1 MSLKESPL
9 EVAVRQLDLV
19 AERVKL
25 DPAIHR
31 RLRKPARC
39 YIVSIPIRMDDRRV
53 EVFEGYR
60 VHHNTS
66 RGPAKGGVRYHPDA
80 DLEETIALAM
90 WMTWKCAVVDIPY
103 GGAKGA
109 VACNPKQMSRTELQ
123 HLTRRYTAEL
133 VNVFGPKT
141 DIPAPDVYTNP
152 QIMAWIMDTYSMSVG
167 YAEPGVVT
175 GKPIAVGGSLGR
187 NEATS
192 RGCVFSIHS
201 TLRRLNRNIDQQ
213 TVAVQGYG
221 NVGYHAAQII
231 HDDGASI
238 IAASDSS
245 GGVYNPKGL
254 DPRHLLRHK
263 QESGSVLGYPGADP
277 ITNAELIE
285 LDCSILIPAAME
297 NQITE
302 RNADRIK
309 ADIVAEGANGPTTPA
324 ADEILFE
331 RGKYHLPDILANA
344 GGVTVSYFEW
354 VQGLERY
361 FWTEEEVNSKLKNI
375 MDRAFGRVWE
385 LAHEEKVNMRMASY
399 MLAVKRVE
407 EAMLLRGLYP
417 Q

>member
-1 MSLKESPL
+1 
-9 EVAVRQLDLV
+9 
-19 AERVKL
+19 
-25 DPAIHR
+25 
-31 RLRKPARC
+31 
-39 YIVSIPIRMDDRRV
+39 
-53 EVFEGYR
+53 
-60 VHHNTS
+60 
-66 RGPAKGGVRYHPDA
+66 
-80 DLEETIALAM
+80 
-90 WMTWKCAVVDIPY
+90 
-103 GGAKGA
+103 
-109 VACNPKQMSRTELQ
+109 
-123 HLTRRYTAEL
+123 LTRRYTAEL
-133 VNVFGPKT
+133 VNVFGPRT

-152 QIMAWIMDTYSMSVG
+152 QIMAWIMDTYSMSIG

-192 RGCVFSIHS
+192 RGCVFSIQS
-201 TLRRLNRNIDQQ
+201 VLRILNRHVDQQ

-254 DPRHLLRHK
+254 DPRDLLRHK

-277 ITNAELIE
+277 ITNAELLE

-302 RNADRIK
+302 RNADRIN
-309 ADIVAEGANGPTTPA
+309 ADIIAEGANGPTTPA

-331 RGKYHLPDILANA
+331 RGKCHLPDILANA

-385 LAHEEKVNMRMASY
+385 LAQEEKVNMRMASY

>member
-1 MSLKESPL
+1 MRLALCVPL
-9 EVAVRQLDLV
+9 ERRITMSGADNALDVAIRQFDMV
-19 AERVKL
+19 AERINL
-25 DPAIHR
+25 DPAIHK
-31 RLRKPARC
+31 RLRLPARC
-39 YIVSIPIRMDDRRV
+39 YIVSCPVRMDDGSV
-53 EVFEGYR
+53 EVFTGYR

-66 RGPAKGGVRYHPDA
+66 RGPAKGGIRYHPDVTL
-80 DLEETIALAM
+80 DETTALSM
-90 WMTWKCAVVDIPY
+90 WMTWKCALVDIPY
-103 GGAKGA
+103 GGAKGG

-123 HLTRRYTAEL
+123 HLTRRYTSEL
-133 VNVFGPKT
+133 VNVFGPRT

-152 QIMAWIMDTYSMSVG
+152 QIMAWIMDTYSMSIG

-192 RGCVFSIHS
+192 RGCVFSIYS
-201 TLRRLNRNIDQQ
+201 TLKRLNRDVNEQ

-221 NVGYHAAQII
+221 NVGYHAAQIL
-231 HDDGASI
+231 HDAGATVV
-238 IAASDSS
+238 AASDSR

-254 DPRHLLRHK
+254 DPRDLAAHK
-263 QESGSVLGYPGADP
+263 NKTGTVQGYPGADSL
-277 ITNAELIE
+277 TNEELLE
-285 LDCSILIPAAME
+285 LECTVLIPAALE

-309 ADIVAEGANGPTTPA
+309 ADIIAEGANGPT
-324 ADEILFE
+324 
-331 RGKYHLPDILANA
+331 ANA

-361 FWTEEEVNSKLKNI
+361 FWTEEEVNSKLKGI
-375 MDRAFGRVWE
+375 MDRAFENVWH
-385 LAHEEKVNMRMASY
+385 LSQTEKVNMRMASY
-399 MLAVKRVE
+399 MIAVQRVA